1 MAEPHVISALRAKRA
16 YLDGELLEVE
26 RQAARLRAD
35 LAAIDRALKVFDPN
49 IQLTAIRPVV
59 RRASPKFFKRGELTR
74 AALDTLRRAEKPLTF
89 REIAERLVSEHKLN
103 VTAPHGMR
111 GLVAKVRNSFAKRHD
126 GIKREVV
133 GGFIAV
139 GVE

>member
-1 MAEPHVISALRAKRA
+1 MAELHVISALRAKRA

-49 IQLTAIRPVV
+49 IRLTAIRPVV
-59 RRASPKFFKRGELTR
+59 RSPSPQFFKHGQFAR
-74 AALDTLRRAEKPLTF
+74 ATLDTLRRAERPLTY

-111 GLVAKVRNSFAKRHD
+111 GLVAKVRSSFAKRRD
-126 GIKREVV
+126 GIKREVAN
-133 GGFIAV
+133 GFIV
-139 GVE
+139 VSVE